1 MAFSDPQTI
10 TINSQAVSLNKIK
23 EVGMTTVYQSGDKL
37 DTLEL
42 THLPGKGRRTRSLA
56 KFTRK
61 KLVTNP
67 IDSSQD
73 FDTVTISFQIDR
85 PEFGYSLTEVDQ
97 ITTGLKTWLSSANVQ
112 KLFEDQH

>member
-23 EVGMTTVYQSGDKL
+23 EVGMTTVY
-37 DTLEL
+37 
-42 THLPGKGRRTRSLA
+42 H
-56 KFTRK
+56 
-61 KLVTNP
+61 
-67 IDSSQD
+67 